1 MLRGAKLSL
10 FGMQIDATE
19 FGDGFDDTDSPK
31 SYEGLIT
38 LLSGQ
43 RSTIPAAQMPPT
55 LREAKG
61 YAEWYFKT
69 LNPYSPAI
77 HKPDVYAMVKYFLTQ

>member
-43 RSTIPAAQMPPT
+43 RSAIPAAQMPPT

-77 HKPDVYAMVKYFLTQ
+77 HKPDVYAMV